1 MKSLFADRSILYE
14 KTAIKAFN
22 LRLPFLKCC
31 KMQHLFDVASV
42 QKGNS
47 LVFNVSVLV
56 GAIRIPN
63 SRFEETFFT
72 RKVWFSNPHWL
83 VSIVTIVTHTDWSIG
98 ILTPD
103 RERHLV
109 ENKKSRFDS
118 NIWLCR

>member
-22 LRLPFLKCC
+22 LRLPFLECC

-47 LVFNVSVLV
+47 LVFNVSVLL

-63 SRFEETFFT
+63 SRF
-72 RKVWFSNPHWL
+72 RGKHFSL
-83 VSIVTIVTHTDWSIG
+83 GKYGSQTLIG
-98 ILTPD
+98 WYRLL
-103 RERHLV
+103 R
-109 ENKKSRFDS
+109 S
-118 NIWLCR
+118 